1 MRITSRLLAAAI
13 FGGLALALAPVSFGG
28 QPVTQP
34 LNPEPPSFY
43 ACKAVGAGTV
53 CQGTQTEVI
62 APQPDSFVCPDGG
75 IVYDQGTV
83 ETDAI
88 RYYDGNGDL
97 TRRVL
102 HQHWTDAQKSNPL
115 NGLTAPYTQSS
126 IITDVLAVP
135 GDFSSATE
143 TVTGAGIVT
152 LPGYGAI
159 FMPAGRSVTDPDG
172 VTVFQAGPPAFV
184 AGTAYLPLCAAL
196 GA

>member
-1 MRITSRLLAAAI
+1 MRITPRVLPAAL
-13 FGGLALALAPVSFGG
+13 FGGLARARAPARFGG

-43 ACKAVGAGTV
+43 TCKAVGDGTI
-53 CQGTQTEVI
+53 CQGTETQVI

-83 ETDAI
+83 QTNAI
-88 RYYDGNGDL
+88 RYYDANGDL

-115 NGLTAPYTQSS
+115 NGLTAPYTQST

-135 GDFSSATE
+135 GDFSSATA
-143 TVTGAGIVT
+143 TVTGGGIVT

-159 FMPAGRSVTDPDG
+159 FLPAGRSITDPNGD
-172 VTVFQAGPPAFV
+172 TIFLAGPPA
-184 AGTAYLPLCAAL
+184 GTDGSALCAAL

>member
-1 MRITSRLLAAAI
+1 MRITPRVLPAAL
-13 FGGLALALAPVSFGG
+13 FGGLALALAPASFGG

-43 ACKAVGAGTV
+43 TCKAVGDGTI
-53 CQGTQTEVI
+53 CQGTETQVI

-83 ETDAI
+83 QTNAI
-88 RYYDGNGDL
+88 RYYDANGDL

-115 NGLTAPYTQSS
+115 NGLTAPYTQST

-135 GDFSSATE
+135 GDFSSATA
-143 TVTGAGIVT
+143 TVTGGGIVT

-159 FMPAGRSVTDPDG
+159 FLPAGRSITDPNGD
-172 VTVFQAGPPAFV
+172 TIFLAGPPA
-184 AGTAYLPLCAAL
+184 GTVGSALCAAL

>member
-1 MRITSRLLAAAI
+1 
-13 FGGLALALAPVSFGG
+13 
-28 QPVTQP
+28 
-34 LNPEPPSFY
+34 
-43 ACKAVGAGTV
+43 
-53 CQGTQTEVI
+53 
-62 APQPDSFVCPDGG
+62 
-75 IVYDQGTV
+75 VYDQGTV

-172 VTVFQAGPPAFV
+172 VTVFEAGPPAFV
-184 AGTAYLPLCAAL
+184 AGSAYLPLCAAL